1 MDINEKAKMYAE
13 GKALDAIT
21 SAIEEAYANGYRD
34 GYKDCFTKADIEPPI
49 EIVEDGVEYI
59 DLCLPSGKK
68 WSFVYLYESDKYGRR
83 SNKHFTYEE
92 ASKLNIPTKKDFL
105 ELIEH
110 CEIITQK
117 NSNNTTYKW
126 DFQRKGN
133 KNYIE
138 LLAAS
143 IKKASSF
150 ETYPSFLFWLRD
162 DNSEGYERLCA
173 DGNNQNLLGK
183 TDMGYELPIML
194 VK

>member
-34 GYKDCFTKADIEPPI
+34 GYKDCLTKADIEPPI

-59 DLCLPSGKK
+59 DLDLPSGKK
-68 WSFVYLYESDKYGRR
+68 WSSFYLSEPLKYGSRF
-83 SNKHFTYEE
+83 NEYFTYEE

-110 CEIITQK
+110 CNIIPQK

-126 DFQRKGN
+126 DFKRKG
-133 KNYIE
+133 KDVYITISK
-138 LLAAS
+138 AQ
-143 IKKASSF
+143 IKMASSF
-150 ETYPSFLFWLRD
+150 EICEHFLFWLRD

-173 DGNNQNLLGK
+173 DGRNQNRLGK
-183 TDMGYELPIML
+183 IDMGYKLPIML